1 VLKRKTANGGWEEID
16 SAPLF
21 SGPLDPEW
29 RVFGRAS
36 ADDKGPIMMMLAAI
50 DALKAG
56 GAQPAVNVKV
66 ILDSEEEKG
75 SPSISKV
82 MQAHR
87 ELLRSDAIVIHDGP
101 MHATNRPTLVFG
113 NRGAAE
119 ARLTVYGA
127 KVPLHSGHYGNYAPN
142 PAQRLAN
149 LLASMKNDEGRV
161 TVAGYYD
168 RVKIAEADR
177 KIMAAVPDDEAALKR
192 RLGIAKDRQGRRQ
205 LPGGDAVPLAERA
218 RHGRGVGGR
227 QGGQHRARQGRGR
240 TRPAHHARLRPGLPR
255 PPDPEAHRAPG
266 LPPGQGRTDA
276 TRSARATT
284 RSPASPTR
292 ARAATRRARRST
304 RPSGSG
310 PTRR

>member
-1 VLKRKTANGGWEEID
+1 MGAEEPVDAVLKRKTASGAWEEID

-127 KVPLHSGHYGNYAPN
+127 KVPLHSG
-142 PAQRLAN
+142 
-149 LLASMKNDEGRV
+149 
-161 TVAGYYD
+161 T
-168 RVKIAEADR
+168 
-177 KIMAAVPDDEAALKR
+177 
-192 RLGIAKDRQGRRQ
+192 
-205 LPGGDAVPLAERA
+205 
-218 RHGRGVGGR
+218 
-227 QGGQHRARQGRGR
+227 
-240 TRPAHHARLRPGLPR
+240 T
-255 PPDPEAHRAPG
+255 
-266 LPPGQGRTDA
+266 
-276 TRSARATT
+276 ATT
-284 RSPASPTR
+284 R
-292 ARAATRRARRST
+292 
-304 RPSGSG
+304 
-310 PTRR
+310 PTRRSAWPTCWPR